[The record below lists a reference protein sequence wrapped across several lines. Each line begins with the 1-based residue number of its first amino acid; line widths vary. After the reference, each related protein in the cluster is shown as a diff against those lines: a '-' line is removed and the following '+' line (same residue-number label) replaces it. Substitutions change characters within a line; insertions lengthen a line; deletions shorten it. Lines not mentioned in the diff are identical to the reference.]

1 MCVSLPLGCAFETRG
16 STPWPPFREELAW
29 LAMLCHGLCA
39 PVPRLRGGQFS
50 GSQLSGICRLVGR
63 RNSIHSVYVCVCVCG
78 VTECPVTNLFLR
90 QQGVPG
96 AEQGWHQ
103 RRPLLLPV
111 ISISDARLTY
121 LQRLCKVLL
130 ARCFPRCVCFMLNL
144 VTFSPLEGNLV
155 PCEPRLIILE
165 TFRLYSRLISCT
177 RKISIL
183 HLEFKCVHPI
193 RGESSGVPIV

>member
-1 MCVSLPLGCAFETRG
+1 M
-16 STPWPPFREELAW
+16 
-29 LAMLCHGLCA
+29 
-39 PVPRLRGGQFS
+39 
-50 GSQLSGICRLVGR
+50 
-63 RNSIHSVYVCVCVCG
+63 CG

-183 HLEFKCVHPI
+183 HLEFKCVCVCVSEI
-193 RGESSGVPIV
+193 FLEGTLVERGRPQKSHFVRGSIQKESPTYPFFGTLSRYVRRSHVTISRPLHDSLCVSFRS

>member
-1 MCVSLPLGCAFETRG
+1 MRARARVC
-16 STPWPPFREELAW
+16 
-29 LAMLCHGLCA
+29 
-39 PVPRLRGGQFS
+39 
-50 GSQLSGICRLVGR
+50 
-63 RNSIHSVYVCVCVCG
+63 VCVCVCG

>member
-1 MCVSLPLGCAFETRG
+1 MFVCVCA
-16 STPWPPFREELAW
+16 
-29 LAMLCHGLCA
+29 
-39 PVPRLRGGQFS
+39 RLS
-50 GSQLSGICRLVGR
+50 
-63 RNSIHSVYVCVCVCG
+63 VCVCVC
-78 VTECPVTNLFLR
+78 VRSDRMPCHQSFLR

-155 PCEPRLIILE
+155 PCEPRLFILE
-165 TFRLYSRLISCT
+165 TFRLYSRLFSCT

-183 HLEFKCVHPI
+183 HLEFKCVCVCVSVWACSLFGWLIATINQWAGPF
-193 RGESSGVPIV
+193 ECSGCEANALTLLRRILPAFCHGLS

>member
-1 MCVSLPLGCAFETRG
+1 MP
-16 STPWPPFREELAW
+16 
-29 LAMLCHGLCA
+29 CH
-39 PVPRLRGGQFS
+39 QS
-50 GSQLSGICRLVGR
+50 
-63 RNSIHSVYVCVCVCG
+63 
-78 VTECPVTNLFLR
+78 FLR

-183 HLEFKCVHPI
+183 HLEFKCVCSRQAKKDIHFGSLLQVNPWSPYPLQVCELQGAPGFCFVWVFSP
-193 RGESSGVPIV
+193 RG

>member
-1 MCVSLPLGCAFETRG
+1 M
-16 STPWPPFREELAW
+16 
-29 LAMLCHGLCA
+29 
-39 PVPRLRGGQFS
+39 
-50 GSQLSGICRLVGR
+50 
-63 RNSIHSVYVCVCVCG
+63 CG

-183 HLEFKCVHPI
+183 HLEFKCVVCVCVCVSAFSVGFLFNHRVKAPGSSSYHI
-193 RGESSGVPIV
+193 GHHSILLAPCFRMVPSKKHTKSALVINRGGGGGGVDPVSR

>member
-1 MCVSLPLGCAFETRG
+1 MP
-16 STPWPPFREELAW
+16 
-29 LAMLCHGLCA
+29 CH
-39 PVPRLRGGQFS
+39 QS
-50 GSQLSGICRLVGR
+50 
-63 RNSIHSVYVCVCVCG
+63 
-78 VTECPVTNLFLR
+78 FLR

-183 HLEFKCVHPI
+183 HLEFKCVCVCVCVCVWERECSSSQESRCTVMLQGVVEHRQDTWQMSSSFLQLEVKFRSRCYPGRNLWQMQQTAILYFSCTPI
-193 RGESSGVPIV
+193 FALV

>member
-1 MCVSLPLGCAFETRG
+1 MP
-16 STPWPPFREELAW
+16 
-29 LAMLCHGLCA
+29 CH
-39 PVPRLRGGQFS
+39 QS
-50 GSQLSGICRLVGR
+50 
-63 RNSIHSVYVCVCVCG
+63 
-78 VTECPVTNLFLR
+78 FLR

-183 HLEFKCVHPI
+183 HLEFKCVFALLFCCLRDSLFLSFFVSLLVCFVVWLVGLCCAVLCCCVLLWFVLFVLLCFALFVPRLCFVRS
-193 RGESSGVPIV
+193 RGEGLLKLVGCAAGT

>member
-1 MCVSLPLGCAFETRG
+1 MP
-16 STPWPPFREELAW
+16 
-29 LAMLCHGLCA
+29 CH
-39 PVPRLRGGQFS
+39 QS
-50 GSQLSGICRLVGR
+50 
-63 RNSIHSVYVCVCVCG
+63 
-78 VTECPVTNLFLR
+78 FLR

-183 HLEFKCVHPI
+183 HLEFKCVCLSVGWRLCVSVRVFVEHVVGNPRATGFDLGI
-193 RGESSGVPIV
+193 CFAL

>member
-1 MCVSLPLGCAFETRG
+1 MPGRSSSNLPR
-16 STPWPPFREELAW
+16 
-29 LAMLCHGLCA
+29 
-39 PVPRLRGGQFS
+39 
-50 GSQLSGICRLVGR
+50 
-63 RNSIHSVYVCVCVCG
+63 VCVCVC
-78 VTECPVTNLFLR
+78 VRSDRMPCHQSFLR

-165 TFRLYSRLISCT
+165 TFRLYSRLFSCT

-193 RGESSGVPIV
+193 RGESSGVPIE

>member
-1 MCVSLPLGCAFETRG
+1 MRSHAHAPAGARVSGCWEG
-16 STPWPPFREELAW
+16 G
-29 LAMLCHGLCA
+29 CQGGGLE
-39 PVPRLRGGQFS
+39 VS
-50 GSQLSGICRLVGR
+50 
-63 RNSIHSVYVCVCVCG
+63 VCVCVC
-78 VTECPVTNLFLR
+78 VCVRSDRMPCHQSFLH

-130 ARCFPRCVCFMLNL
+130 ARCFLRCVCFMLNL

-165 TFRLYSRLISCT
+165 TFRLYSRLFSCT
-177 RKISIL
+177 RNLASSIW
-183 HLEFKCVHPI
+183 
-193 RGESSGVPIV
+193 SSSVYTPFVGNPRVYPLCDPGPTMSDSKTSTCLS

>member
-1 MCVSLPLGCAFETRG
+1 MP
-16 STPWPPFREELAW
+16 
-29 LAMLCHGLCA
+29 CH
-39 PVPRLRGGQFS
+39 QS
-50 GSQLSGICRLVGR
+50 
-63 RNSIHSVYVCVCVCG
+63 
-78 VTECPVTNLFLR
+78 FLR

-183 HLEFKCVHPI
+183 HLEFKCVHVNEHMYIYIYSPPKGLSFYI
-193 RGESSGVPIV
+193 QTMQNHTVTTGVVSMAVFII

>member
-1 MCVSLPLGCAFETRG
+1 M
-16 STPWPPFREELAW
+16 
-29 LAMLCHGLCA
+29 
-39 PVPRLRGGQFS
+39 
-50 GSQLSGICRLVGR
+50 
-63 RNSIHSVYVCVCVCG
+63 CG

-183 HLEFKCVHPI
+183 HLEFKCVCVCVCVCVFVSPTL
-193 RGESSGVPIV
+193 RGLQVVFVFVFFLFLRGKVGTPLGLARGLFENRPRQ

>member
-1 MCVSLPLGCAFETRG
+1 MP
-16 STPWPPFREELAW
+16 
-29 LAMLCHGLCA
+29 CH
-39 PVPRLRGGQFS
+39 QS
-50 GSQLSGICRLVGR
+50 
-63 RNSIHSVYVCVCVCG
+63 
-78 VTECPVTNLFLR
+78 FLR

-130 ARCFPRCVCFMLNL
+130 ARCFLRCVCFMLNL

-165 TFRLYSRLISCT
+165 TFRLYSRLFSCT
-177 RKISIL
+177 RNLASSIWSSSVYYFVL
-183 HLEFKCVHPI
+183 WAQRSPPPPTHL
-193 RGESSGVPIV
+193 RGQLPKFEKETAGLNSHSKPCNSGRSLRAVSLGWV

>member
-1 MCVSLPLGCAFETRG
+1 M
-16 STPWPPFREELAW
+16 
-29 LAMLCHGLCA
+29 
-39 PVPRLRGGQFS
+39 
-50 GSQLSGICRLVGR
+50 
-63 RNSIHSVYVCVCVCG
+63 CG

-183 HLEFKCVHPI
+183 HLEFKCVCACACAC
-193 RGESSGVPIV
+193 VCAVKCCAFFCLTF

>member
-1 MCVSLPLGCAFETRG
+1 MC
-16 STPWPPFREELAW
+16 
-29 LAMLCHGLCA
+29 
-39 PVPRLRGGQFS
+39 
-50 GSQLSGICRLVGR
+50 
-63 RNSIHSVYVCVCVCG
+63 VCVCVC
-78 VTECPVTNLFLR
+78 VCVRSDRMPCHQSFLR

-130 ARCFPRCVCFMLNL
+130 ARCFLRCVCFMLNL

-165 TFRLYSRLISCT
+165 TFRLYSRLFSCT
-177 RKISIL
+177 RNLASSIW
-183 HLEFKCVHPI
+183 
-193 RGESSGVPIV
+193 SSSVYTPFVGNPRVYPLCDPGPTMSDSKTSTCLS

>member
-1 MCVSLPLGCAFETRG
+1 M
-16 STPWPPFREELAW
+16 
-29 LAMLCHGLCA
+29 
-39 PVPRLRGGQFS
+39 
-50 GSQLSGICRLVGR
+50 
-63 RNSIHSVYVCVCVCG
+63 CG

-183 HLEFKCVHPI
+183 HLEFKCVLVGCPFYSGLKEKQKEHGNHFGGL
-193 RGESSGVPIV
+193 RFSRWRSLVGSSYISIFC

>member
-1 MCVSLPLGCAFETRG
+1 M
-16 STPWPPFREELAW
+16 
-29 LAMLCHGLCA
+29 
-39 PVPRLRGGQFS
+39 
-50 GSQLSGICRLVGR
+50 
-63 RNSIHSVYVCVCVCG
+63 CG

-183 HLEFKCVHPI
+183 HLEFKCVCVCVRQCVLAFSAGRTAVPSSFNGRAKFSSWQGSFRQTSRYRDKCNTCLKKSSITHPSLLQLHFLL
-193 RGESSGVPIV
+193 SSP

>member
-1 MCVSLPLGCAFETRG
+1 MP
-16 STPWPPFREELAW
+16 
-29 LAMLCHGLCA
+29 CH
-39 PVPRLRGGQFS
+39 QS
-50 GSQLSGICRLVGR
+50 
-63 RNSIHSVYVCVCVCG
+63 
-78 VTECPVTNLFLR
+78 FLR

-121 LQRLCKVLL
+121 LQPLCKVLL

-155 PCEPRLIILE
+155 PCEPRLFILE
-165 TFRLYSRLISCT
+165 TFRLYSRLFSCT

-183 HLEFKCVHPI
+183 HLEFKCVCVFRSLLPSVFAHTHTHKRIPCMFGDNVFI
-193 RGESSGVPIV
+193 RREHAFGPGYNVCDAF